1 MKCFQGNRFYIK
13 IDPGNRFLFLSK
25 NIFLVKMVKTVEN
38 FEMSFLPVLD
48 QKYRFSLPFL
58 AVKITFFSKNVKNR
72 NFEKIWNFLKNRKNR
87 QKFLLRW
94 EKSRNQCMPLKID
107 LRLLGRDIDKK
118 VFFRPLFDST
128 GFLTWPFSE
137 VLTSLNATNH
147 NKSNAII
154 LRSIWPFLRP
164 VERF

>member
-72 NFEKIWNFLKNRKNR
+72 NFEKNLK
-87 QKFLLRW
+87 FF
-94 EKSRNQCMPLKID
+94 EKSKKSTKIPTKM
-107 LRLLGRDIDKK
+107 RKI
-118 VFFRPLFDST
+118 T
-128 GFLTWPFSE
+128 
-137 VLTSLNATNH
+137 
-147 NKSNAII
+147 KSMHAFKN
-154 LRSIWPFLRP
+154 
-164 VERF
+164 